1 MSLRFHSSIRTE
13 PALTGRSC
21 LLESF
26 KGLGCL
32 LIVVHHLAFYGPMAD
47 VVAQTWPGLI
57 GWLDQHGRLAVQV
70 FLVCAGYLVANSL
83 ARMGPLT
90 PSQVWSLFG
99 QRYVRLALPLLAALS
114 LTVLISEFL
123 RPFFPHDS
131 LSPPPD
137 LAQALA
143 HVFFVQHLWGMDGL
157 SAGVWYAAVDLQLYF
172 TALLVLLIAQ
182 QAPAVWP
189 GMSASSW
196 QGACWLLLVAASL
209 WWWNRNPY
217 LEDLNLYF
225 LGAYGLGWLAY
236 ALRHGHT
243 PLRRLWVLAPLGLV
257 AWWLEPRWQVATAW
271 CVAIS
276 LAYAPAAWLA
286 SPSSQA
292 GLLRQAM
299 AWLSRVSYSV
309 FVVHFVVSL
318 VVSALVTW
326 WWPAHGAANAMGML
340 AAVGLSLMAGAWL
353 YEWVEQPQANWRRWL
368 VWAAVFM
375 ASCVLAIELNGWL

>member
-1 MSLRFHSSIRTE
+1 M
-13 PALTGRSC
+13 GRSC

-47 VVAQTWPGLI
+47 VVARAWPGLI

-83 ARMGPLT
+83 ARVRPLT
-90 PSQVWSLFG
+90 LSLAGSMLG
-99 QRYVRLALPLLAALS
+99 QRYVRLALPMLAALS

-137 LAQALA
+137 LGQALA

-157 SAGVWYAAVDLQLYF
+157 SAGVWYAAVDVQLYF

-182 QAPAVWP
+182 QAHAVWP

-209 WWWNRNPY
+209 WWWNRNPD

-236 ALRHGHT
+236 ALRHGHA
-243 PLRRLWVLAPLGLV
+243 PFRRLWVLAPLGLV

-286 SPSSQA
+286 SPSFEP

-318 VVSALVTW
+318 VVNALVTW
-326 WWPAHGAANAMGML
+326 WWPANGVANAMGML
-340 AAVGLSLMAGAWL
+340 AAVGLSLMAGARL
-353 YEWVEQPQANWRRWL
+353 YEWVEQPQANWRRWS
-368 VWAAVFM
+368 VWAMVFM
-375 ASCVLAIELNGWL
+375 ASSVLAIDLNGWL